1 LSKRDGLGCTFSHPL
16 IERTVLALWSTVSPA
31 RLSFASWD
39 DDDLAVVYD
48 KVTGDTHLIESSAI
62 EILRLIE
69 KSPASAEA
77 IAQELADLFSADDQD
92 KLPQFISATLLQ
104 LRDLGLV
111 TDTLV

>member
-1 LSKRDGLGCTFSHPL
+1 MCKRDGLGCTFVHPF

-39 DDDLAVVYD
+39 DEDLAVVYD

-69 KSPASAEA
+69 KYPASAEA
-77 IAQELADLFSADDQD
+77 IAQELADLCSPDDQD

-104 LRDLGLV
+104 LRDIGLV
-111 TDTLV
+111 TDTPV